1 MGNKY
6 KVNALTGFRGALVAS
21 PSQNFLRRSVMNY
34 QEGLTF
40 FESILPI
47 AVGISLGCLAFL
59 GAREFWHEL
68 AFACKGDFQ

>member
-34 QEGLTF
+34 QEGLHLIEF
-40 FESILPI
+40 ILPM
-47 AVGISLGCLAFL
+47 AVGMTLVGLAFV
-59 GAREFWHEL
+59 GMREFWHEC
-68 AFACKGDFQ
+68 AVACKGGFQ

>member
-1 MGNKY
+1 MGKKY
-6 KVNALTGFRGALVAS
+6 GVNALTGFRGALVAS

-59 GAREFWHEL
+59 GAREFWHEF
-68 AFACKGDFQ
+68 AVACKGGVQ

>member
-21 PSQNFLRRSVMNY
+21 PSQNFLRRSAMNY

-47 AVGISLGCLAFL
+47 AVGISLGCLALL
-59 GAREFWHEL
+59 GAREFWHEF
-68 AFACKGDFQ
+68 AVACKGGFP

>member
-34 QEGLTF
+34 QEGLTL

-59 GAREFWHEL
+59 GAWEFWHEL
-68 AFACKGDFQ
+68 AVACKGDFQ